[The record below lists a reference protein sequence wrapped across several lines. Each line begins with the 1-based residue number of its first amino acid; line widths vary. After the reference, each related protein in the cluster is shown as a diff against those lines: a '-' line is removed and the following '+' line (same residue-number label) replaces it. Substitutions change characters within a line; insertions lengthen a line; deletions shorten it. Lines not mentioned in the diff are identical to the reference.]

1 MKGGTTVKW
10 RLLPLILAMALL
22 LSGCASLFQRSYTSS
37 APHVEAA
44 TEEDPSVLRAESYRG
59 LVDAVLY
66 FVNEHLSQG
75 VVRLYNYTSDVE
87 ADLAAACQE
96 VTLEDPLCAY
106 AVEEI
111 TYSCSR
117 IVSYYEVT
125 VSIRYSHTAAEV
137 DSIRAVTSTSAIRAA
152 VDEAITRFASSLT
165 LRVSYFSGDADTLR
179 TMASQAYYNA
189 PQCAFGLPELSV
201 ALYPDSGP
209 QRIVEFTFQWPG
221 DKKTLEMR
229 SAELSAAAE
238 KFLSQLSLPG
248 EAPLPLELAEAFR
261 LGTPTVSAEGT
272 DDPYGALTGAPATHL
287 ARTLAL
293 ELLCHKA
300 GINAVFVGGFSGG
313 TDTCWLIAE
322 TEDGYRHLLM
332 TEEGTQLCS
341 DPEMT
346 ALGYLWVADLYPAC
360 PASEEPPA
368 PSGSDLEQG

>member
-1 MKGGTTVKW
+1 MKR

-22 LSGCASLFQRSYTSS
+22 LSGCAPLFQRSYTSS
-37 APHVEAA
+37 TPHVEAA

-137 DSIRAVTSTSAIRAA
+137 DGIRAVTSTSAIRAA

-165 LRVSYFSGDADTLR
+165 LRVSYFSGDEDTLR
-179 TMASQAYYNA
+179 AMAAQAYYNA
-189 PQCAFGLPELSV
+189 PQCAFGMPEVSV
-201 ALYPDSGP
+201 ALYPGSGP
-209 QRIVEFTFQWPG
+209 QRIVELTFQWPG

-238 KFLSQLSLPG
+238 QFLAQLTLPG
-248 EAPLPLELAEAFR
+248 EAPAPLELAEAFL
-261 LGTPTVSAEGT
+261 LGTPPTDAAGT
-272 DDPYGALTGAPATHL
+272 DDPYGALSGSPATHL

-300 GINAVFVGGFSGG
+300 GVNAVFVSGFSGG
-313 TDTCWLIAE
+313 ADACWLIVS
-322 TEDGYRHLLM
+322 TDGDYRHLLM
-332 TEEGTQLCS
+332 TEEGPRLYS

-346 ALGYLWVADLYPAC
+346 ALGYLWVADQYPAC
-360 PASEEPPA
+360 P
-368 PSGSDLEQG
+368 PSGEVPPSPESGTEAG